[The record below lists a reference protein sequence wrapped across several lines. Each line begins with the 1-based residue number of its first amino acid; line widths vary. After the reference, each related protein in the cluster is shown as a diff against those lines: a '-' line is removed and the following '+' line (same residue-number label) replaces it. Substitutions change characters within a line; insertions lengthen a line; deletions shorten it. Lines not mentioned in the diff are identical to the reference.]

1 MYFDVRNLP
10 TYDLKIILI
19 QFPHLCFYAITQVV
33 CTDVCRFCEVQ
44 AGIILLMLIF
54 LLMIN

>member
-1 MYFDVRNLP
+1 MYFHVRNLS

-19 QFPHLCFYAITQVV
+19 QLAHLCFYAITQVV

-44 AGIILLMLIF
+44 AGIILLM
-54 LLMIN
+54 